1 MSEEPSNKQI
11 FDLLQSLQQ
20 NHQKIEQRLNDL
32 EKRSPSSDP
41 GFEMVNSRDWHGT
54 EVIDTN
60 AEFIGAIDQGTTS
73 SRFLIFSKNGEPV
86 AMHQVEFKQIYPN
99 SGYELRCLPIDNR

>member
-1 MSEEPSNKQI
+1 MSDATSEPTNRQI
-11 FDLLQSLQQ
+11 FELLQSLQQ
-20 NHQKIEQRLNDL
+20 NHQKIEQRINEL
-32 EKRSPSSDP
+32 EKRAPPSPA
-41 GFEMVNSRDWHGT
+41 GFELVNSRDWHGT

-99 SGYELRCLPIDNR
+99 SG